1 MSGINEVLC
10 EFLLSSVHR
19 LRPSEEM
26 LDSSHTLRSAYR
38 SPAPETWQTEIKPG
52 YGEVESKV
60 RFPLPHTLGGDE
72 ILTKIGTKIGRSRRI
87 LLAPQRNASIYR
99 TSFELERPRMALQVL
114 SLFLLAL
121 PIASIAWTITH
132 EEVVREFRDV
142 CLGKSTT
149 CRRIYERKFFYLF
162 TCEYCFSHYVAAV
175 FLLITR
181 FKLLYPDW
189 RGYLI
194 AGFSLVWVANVYMSL
209 FARIRLE
216 VKRERVQIKK
226 EEEGVQ

>member
-1 MSGINEVLC
+1 V
-10 EFLLSSVHR
+10 
-19 LRPSEEM
+19 
-26 LDSSHTLRSAYR
+26 
-38 SPAPETWQTEIKPG
+38 
-52 YGEVESKV
+52 
-60 RFPLPHTLGGDE
+60 
-72 ILTKIGTKIGRSRRI
+72 
-87 LLAPQRNASIYR
+87 
-99 TSFELERPRMALQVL
+99 ERPQMAFQVL

-162 TCEYCFSHYVAAV
+162 TCEYCFSHYVTAV
-175 FLLITR
+175 FLIITR

-194 AGFSLVWVANVYMSL
+194 AGFALVWVANVYMSL

-226 EEEGVQ
+226 EEEDVE

>member
-1 MSGINEVLC
+1 VL
-10 EFLLSSVHR
+10 EY
-19 LRPSEEM
+19 PQM
-26 LDSSHTLRSAYR
+26 AY
-38 SPAPETWQTEIKPG
+38 QI
-52 YGEVESKV
+52 
-60 RFPLPHTLGGDE
+60 
-72 ILTKIGTKIGRSRRI
+72 
-87 LLAPQRNASIYR
+87 
-99 TSFELERPRMALQVL
+99 L
-114 SLFLLAL
+114 SLFLLAI

-132 EEVVREFRDV
+132 EEVVREFRDL

-162 TCEYCFSHYVAAV
+162 TCEYCFSHYVAAM
-175 FLLITR
+175 FLIITR

-194 AGFSLVWVANVYMSL
+194 AGFSLVGVANVYMSL

-226 EEEGVQ
+226 EEEGVELGNAANEQQMRSNSQRV

>member
-1 MSGINEVLC
+1 MT
-10 EFLLSSVHR
+10 F
-19 LRPSEEM
+19 
-26 LDSSHTLRSAYR
+26 
-38 SPAPETWQTEIKPG
+38 
-52 YGEVESKV
+52 
-60 RFPLPHTLGGDE
+60 
-72 ILTKIGTKIGRSRRI
+72 
-87 LLAPQRNASIYR
+87 
-99 TSFELERPRMALQVL
+99 QVL

-121 PIASIAWTITH
+121 PIASITWTITH

-149 CRRIYERKFFYLF
+149 CRKIYERKFFYLF
-162 TCEYCFSHYVAAV
+162 TCEYCFSHYIAAV

-189 RGYLI
+189 RGFLI

-216 VKRERVQIKK
+216 VKRERVQIKQQEK
-226 EEEGVQ
+226 GVE